1 MAFIVD
7 ERIEAYAEAHTT
19 PPLDLLARLAQET
32 KETLRSPQMLTGTI
46 EGRFLELLVFG
57 TGARR
62 VLEIGT
68 YSGYSALSMAA
79 GLPPDGRID
88 TCEIEPKHAEV
99 AQPLH
104 RREPVCRPD
113 HSSSRAGAGVDR
125 GARRRLRLR
134 LHRRRQ
140 GQLREL
146 PRGGVAAAHRGRVDR
161 DRQHALERQGARPAG
176 RGLARDRGSERRD
189 RRGRAARGRAAD
201 GPGRRHARRR
211 GALLDGA
218 DPSERDSTLRRC
230 AYWSP
235 AARSATPAV

>member
-79 GLPPDGRID
+79 ACLPTAASTR
-88 TCEIEPKHAEV
+88 CEIEPKHAEV
-99 AQPLH
+99 A
-104 RREPVCRPD
+104 RRYIAAEPVRRPD
-113 HSSSRAGAGVDR
+113 HRPPRAGSGVDR
-125 GARRRLRLR
+125 GARGRLRLR
-134 LHRRRQ
+134 LHRRGQ
-140 GQLREL
+140 GELREL
-146 PRGGVAAAHRGRVDR
+146 PRGGPATAHRACADR
-161 DRQHALERQGARPAG
+161 DRQHALEREGARPAG
-176 RGLARDRGSERRD
+176 RGLARDRGLERCD
-189 RRGRAARGRAAD
+189 RRRRAARGAC
-201 GPGRRHARRR
+201 
-211 GALLDGA
+211 
-218 DPSERDSTLRRC
+218 S
-230 AYWSP
+230 
-235 AARSATPAV
+235 